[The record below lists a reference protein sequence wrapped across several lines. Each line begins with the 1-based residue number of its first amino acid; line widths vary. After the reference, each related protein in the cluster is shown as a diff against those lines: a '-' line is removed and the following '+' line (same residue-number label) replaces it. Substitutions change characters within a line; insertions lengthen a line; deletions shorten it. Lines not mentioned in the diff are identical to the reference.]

1 MDHKLGRIGLVTWQ
15 GKPNRR
21 FKAGIRPWT
30 VVVVICA
37 IVGAVATGAQA
48 LGWLTL
54 TGPLAVAPPALILLA
69 ISAQLVAAVRALLT
83 WFAS

>member
-1 MDHKLGRIGLVTWQ
+1 MDHKLGRIGLVSWQ

-37 IVGAVATGAQA
+37 LLGAAGAGAQA
-48 LGWLTL
+48 LGWLPR
-54 TGPLAVAPPALILLA
+54 TGPFAVVPPALILLA
-69 ISAQLVAAVRALLT
+69 ISAQLVAAARAIQT
-83 WFAS
+83 WFAT

>member
-1 MDHKLGRIGLVTWQ
+1 MDHKLGGVGLVSWQ

-21 FKAGIRPWT
+21 FKAGIKPWT

-37 IVGAVATGAQA
+37 LVGAAGAGAQA
-48 LGWLTL
+48 LGWFPK

-69 ISAQLVAAVRALLT
+69 ISAQLVAAARAVLT
-83 WFAS
+83 WFAT

>member
-1 MDHKLGRIGLVTWQ
+1 MDHKLGRIDLVTWQ

-37 IVGAVATGAQA
+37 IVGAVGAGAQA
-48 LGWLTL
+48 FGWLPR
-54 TGPLAVAPPALILLA
+54 TGLLAVFPPALILLA
-69 ISAQLVAAVRALLT
+69 ISAQLVAAVRAVLT

>member
-1 MDHKLGRIGLVTWQ
+1 MDHKLGRIGLVSWQ

-37 IVGAVATGAQA
+37 VLGAAGTAA
-48 LGWLTL
+48 ETLGWLPR

-69 ISAQLVAAVRALLT
+69 ISAQLVAALRAVLT
-83 WFAS
+83 WFAN